1 MKTTQE
7 EKVMEYMR
15 KFGKITTLD
24 AFRDLG
30 ITRLSAKIFNLKR
43 QGYNI
48 VGEFKTEKN
57 RFGEKVSYKIYRLE
71 EEDGRKN
78 YW

>member
-1 MKTTQE
+1 MKTQE
-7 EKVMEYMR
+7 ERVLEYIR
-15 KFGKITTLD
+15 KHGKITTLD

-43 QGYNI
+43 EGHNI
-48 VGEFKTEKN
+48 VGEIKTDTN
-57 RFGEKVSYKIYRLE
+57 RFGETVWYKIYRLE